1 MALLQTECGYFDDP
15 GGEYVVTRPHTSS
28 QERGYRETSLL
39 RREIQGLYFEKK
51 QYVPHPLPKFEQMKA
66 QLPSPVYDE
75 NPLWVDLYWK
85 AWELAFKNFREPTP
99 ESGFV
104 SQFVDTAF
112 NDNIFLWDSCFIT
125 LFCNLAHPLVPGISM
140 LDNFYIK
147 QHETGE
153 ICREIQRESGLDFI
167 LWANQEDAPLF
178 SRWGW
183 SFPEKVEPAP
193 VVYTGRAAP
202 RPDPRLTLDA
212 LNHPI
217 AAWAEIESY
226 RVTGDAE
233 RLRLVWEP
241 LVRYYRALQKY
252 LSQGNGLY
260 ITDWAS
266 MDNSPRNPRLDKG
279 GAGIDI
285 SSEMVLFAR
294 NLSEI
299 AGILDKPD
307 YADLFQAEADELAER
322 INRLMWDEA
331 RRFYFDLTWGGKSAD
346 VKTVAG
352 FWPLLAKVSSP
363 AQAEY
368 LAAELQNPK
377 TFGRVHPAPTCAAD
391 EPGYD
396 PAGCY
401 WRGGVWTHTNT
412 MVIRGLENYGY
423 DELARDI
430 ALRHLRIVAKVFER
444 TGTVY
449 EMYAPDAETPG
460 MNAVGE
466 TSIGDFVG
474 PSGIT
479 PILLFVEHGIGLKP
493 DAPGNQL
500 VWRINSNQ
508 RCGCERYRFNGHVAD
523 LIAEPS
529 SDGATRITVRS
540 DAEFLLKVSRNG
552 KAATFRVAAG
562 DNDLMLEDSA
572 SSGYNQSE

>member
-1 MALLQTECGYFDDP
+1 VRMEQPSKVLDAN
-15 GGEYVVTRPHTSS
+15 S

-39 RREIQGLYFEKK
+39 RREIQGLYFDRKK
-51 QYVPHPLPKFEQMKA
+51 YVPRPLPKFEQTKS
-66 QLPSPVYDE
+66 QLPSPIFDE
-75 NPLWVDLYWK
+75 NPLWIDLYWK
-85 AWELAFKNFREPTP
+85 TWELAFKNLHEPAP
-99 ESGFV
+99 QSGFV

-125 LFCNLAHPLVPGISM
+125 MFCNLAHPLVPSISM

-147 QHETGE
+147 QHESGE

-167 LWANQEDAPLF
+167 LWANKEDTPLL

-183 SFPEKVEPAP
+183 SFPDKVESAP
-193 VVYTGRAAP
+193 VIYTDRAVP
-202 RPDPRLTLDA
+202 CPTPRLTLDA

-226 RVTGDAE
+226 RVTGDSE
-233 RLRLVWEP
+233 RLHLVWEP

-252 LSQGNGLY
+252 LLQGHGLY

-266 MDNSPRNPRLDKG
+266 MDNSPRNPRLGKG
-279 GAGIDI
+279 GTGIDI

-299 AGILDKPD
+299 AGIIGKPD
-307 YADLFQAEADELAER
+307 YADLFQAEAGELAER

-331 RRFYFDLTWGGKSAD
+331 RKFYFDLTWEGKSAN

-352 FWPLLAKVSSP
+352 FWPLLAKVASP

-368 LAAELQNPK
+368 LAAELQNPE
-377 TFGRVHPAPTCAAD
+377 TFGRVHPVPTCAAD

-401 WRGGVWTHTNT
+401 WRGGVWPHTNT
-412 MVIRGLENYGY
+412 MVIRGLENCGHGA
-423 DELARDI
+423 LARDI
-430 ALRHLRIVAKVFER
+430 AFRHLRIVAEVFKS

-460 MNAVGE
+460 MNAIGE
-466 TSIGDFVG
+466 TSIRDLVG
-474 PSGIT
+474 PSGVT
-479 PILLFVEHGIGLKP
+479 PILLFVEYGIGLKP
-493 DAPGNQL
+493 DAPRNEL
-500 VWRINSNQ
+500 AWSINSNQ
-508 RCGCERYRFNGHVAD
+508 RCGCERYRFNGHVVD
-523 LIAEPS
+523 VIAEPS
-529 SDGATRITVRS
+529 SDGATHISVRS
-540 DAEFLLKVSRNG
+540 NGEFLLKVFRSG
-552 KAATFRVAAG
+552 KEATFRVVAG
-562 DNDLMLEDSA
+562 ENDLML
-572 SSGYNQSE
+572 